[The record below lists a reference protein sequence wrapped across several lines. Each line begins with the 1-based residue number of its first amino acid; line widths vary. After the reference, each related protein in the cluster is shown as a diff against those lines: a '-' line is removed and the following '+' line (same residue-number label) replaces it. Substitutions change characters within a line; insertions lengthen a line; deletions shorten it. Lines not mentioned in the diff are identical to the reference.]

1 MPHLQSR
8 GRGKLLQ
15 SEPPTC
21 SGGFARA
28 TTIGLVNVGGA
39 LLHSMGCL
47 LAPCTQFC
55 SHATR
60 TGKGCATGCGGPAAS
75 RVCLG
80 PCQRAQKLV
89 NNRCATNRT
98 GGFLGISTL
107 LIIVVRVGDI
117 KYTKF
122 FTFEILVNRIT
133 GFHTPPFEEALVS
146 QGPPKRTGSCRRR

>member
-1 MPHLQSR
+1 MQSR
-8 GRGKLLQ
+8 GREKLLQ

-28 TTIGLVNVGGA
+28 TIGLVDIGGA

-47 LAPCTQFC
+47 LTPCTQFC
-55 SHATR
+55 SHATH
-60 TGKGCATGCGGPAAS
+60 TCKDCATGCGGPAAS

-98 GGFLGISTL
+98 GGFMGISTL
-107 LIIVVRVGDI
+107 LIIVERVGDI
-117 KYTKF
+117 KYIKF
-122 FTFEILVNRIT
+122 FTFEILLPKELRIA
-133 GFHTPPFEEALVS
+133 HTSL
-146 QGPPKRTGSCRRR
+146 GRGSCFTRASEENRQL